1 MMTAAALRP
10 GARPS
15 SQNRKRRSIMTT
27 AAPPTDDA
35 AAACQRLRDQLAHLK
50 QGAVGEALPD
60 CV

>member
-1 MMTAAALRP
+1 
-10 GARPS
+10 
-15 SQNRKRRSIMTT
+15 MTT
-27 AAPPTDDA
+27 AAPPADDA